1 MNAPAYHLTQFAYDV
16 RDGLGRSGQ
25 KQLPPSYLYD
35 ALGSTLFEAITMLP
49 EYGLTRADAR
59 LLRRYAPE
67 IANASP
73 HGVLVA
79 ELGSGTGTKT
89 HHVLSAI
96 ARRQPVDYYPID
108 VSAAALR
115 ACAAD
120 LESVARVHPIHAPY
134 LDGLKR
140 AARARKGDQQIL
152 LLFLGSTIGNF
163 DREAGVRF
171 LADVRS
177 ILFSGDSILIGADL
191 VKDVDQML
199 AAYDDPMGVTAAF
212 NKNLLARMNR
222 ELRATFDL
230 RQFEHEVRWS
240 AEDRRIEMHL
250 RSKRD
255 QSIPIPEAGLRV
267 EFSRGE
273 TIWTESSHKFRLDE
287 LRSIASIAGF
297 SEKSCWIDEEW
308 PFVECLWTV

>member
-16 RDGLGRSGQ
+16 RDGLGRLGQ

-35 ALGSTLFEAITMLP
+35 ELGSTLFEAITMLP

-89 HHVLSAI
+89 HHVLSAL
-96 ARRQPVDYYPID
+96 ARRQPAVDYYPID

-120 LESVARVHPIHAPY
+120 LESVARVHPIHASY

-140 AARARKGDQQIL
+140 AGRGRKKDQNIL

-171 LADVRS
+171 LVDVRS
-177 ILFSGDSILIGADL
+177 VLI
-191 VKDVDQML
+191 
-199 AAYDDPMGVTAAF
+199 P
-212 NKNLLARMNR
+212 
-222 ELRATFDL
+222 
-230 RQFEHEVRWS
+230 
-240 AEDRRIEMHL
+240 
-250 RSKRD
+250 
-255 QSIPIPEAGLRV
+255 
-267 EFSRGE
+267 
-273 TIWTESSHKFRLDE
+273 
-287 LRSIASIAGF
+287 
-297 SEKSCWIDEEW
+297 
-308 PFVECLWTV
+308 